1 MPGPREID
9 SDITKIFEHWKRVMN
24 HPRARL
30 DSARRR
36 AITARLRDGYSA
48 EDIIKAIDG
57 CRASR
62 WHMGD
67 NPSGVRYDDLTLIC
81 RNGAKLEQFQSYLD
95 AKPAKPAWIDVGRFT
110 NTDDRIAQSSE
121 NNVAPTPNS
130 PLPCYICGGR
140 RTTVYKKNG
149 TLLTRPC
156 HRCTATP

>member
-1 MPGPREID
+1 MPGTREID

-36 AITARLRDGYSA
+36 AITARLRDGYSPD
-48 EDIIKAIDG
+48 DIIRAIDG

-95 AKPAKPAWIDVGRFT
+95 AKPTKPAWINVGRP
-110 NTDDRIAQSSE
+110 NHQDESIPKSSE
-121 NNVAPTPNS
+121 NDVNPTTS
-130 PLPCYICGGR
+130 TLPCYICGGR
-140 RTTVYKKNG
+140 RITVYKKNA